1 MGAGYEL
8 CFLFGFDAIL
18 ILQRLL
24 FQSRSIWADGFLK
37 KKKKKKKKQLGVGV
51 PLAFYI
57 FFN

>member
-37 KKKKKKKKQLGVGV
+37 KKKKKKKKKQR
-51 PLAFYI
+51 
-57 FFN
+57 